1 MLGPHERGRARTEI
15 CERGIRHQLGG
26 AHGANV
32 AAYKEVLTTAV
43 GSAAG
48 VIHAVDSAVTDCQP
62 NANVEALRVFLVNWC
77 PR

>member
-1 MLGPHERGRARTEI
+1 MGP
-15 CERGIRHQLGG
+15 
-26 AHGANV
+26 NV

-43 GSAAG
+43 GGAAD

-77 PR
+77 SK

>member
-1 MLGPHERGRARTEI
+1 MGP
-15 CERGIRHQLGG
+15 
-26 AHGANV
+26 NV
-32 AAYKEVLTTAV
+32 AAYKEVITTAV

-48 VIHAVDSAVTDCQP
+48 VIHAVDSAVTYCQP